1 MKSQRIL
8 AKNKRER
15 KALLIINKS
24 DMNAH
29 SFRFLLPLSEL
40 SMCCWGFCFSLF
52 RFSALWPHKTPK
64 SVLHNLCALLLSFFP
79 EHFPHACRKV
89 FIRRTK
95 AQLSYWT
102 PWNESDDVT
111 GHAISVCTTTHT
123 HWAHIH
129 REAYPVTHTNIC
141 CLYCWHEHKL
151 LRTHSKL
158 ANCQLVKIF
167 EYIPH
172 IQHILL
178 YPPFHISTPYQHV
191 VHVSILPCQVP
202 EMRSSF
208 ALHVLVLNLLLII
221 SFFFS
226 FCFVGLNA
234 KTMSDADAAAT
245 GY

>member
-40 SMCCWGFCFSLF
+40 SMCCWGFVF

-64 SVLHNLCALLLSFFP
+64 SVLHNLCALSLSFLP

-123 HWAHIH
+123 HTEHTYTEKPTQSHILTY
-129 REAYPVTHTNIC
+129 AASTVDM
-141 CLYCWHEHKL
+141 HKL

-158 ANCQLVKIF
+158 ATCQLVKIF
-167 EYIPH
+167 ECIPH

-178 YPPFHISTPYQHV
+178 YPPLPYIYPLSTCSACLYIAMSSPRNALF
-191 VHVSILPCQVP
+191 ICPART
-202 EMRSSF
+202 RSQSAF
-208 ALHVLVLNLLLII
+208 NHLIFFRFVLLV
-221 SFFFS
+221 
-226 FCFVGLNA
+226 
-234 KTMSDADAAAT
+234 
-245 GY
+245 